1 MKYFSYM
8 NLTLSFCLLSQD
20 QLVCDGGVV
29 ISAMVRSGCGL
40 WMSFKDKSYVR
51 LYHIETKEHLQEIN
65 IGSTVDQMMSGRRHC
80 LYNSLYNSLYK
91 SAEKIQYLYGHILTK
106 CGFFS
111 FYIKLLN
118 QHRDLKGTY

>member
-1 MKYFSYM
+1 MDVVQGQVVC
-8 NLTLSFCLLSQD
+8 TTVPHRD
-20 QLVCDGGVV
+20 QG
-29 ISAMVRSGCGL
+29 
-40 WMSFKDKSYVR
+40 
-51 LYHIETKEHLQEIN
+51 TPQEIN